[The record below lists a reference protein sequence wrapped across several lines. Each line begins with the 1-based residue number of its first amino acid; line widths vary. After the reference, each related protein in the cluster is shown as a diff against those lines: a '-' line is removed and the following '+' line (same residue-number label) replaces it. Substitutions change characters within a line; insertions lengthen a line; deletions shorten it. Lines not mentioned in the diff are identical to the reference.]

1 MRVTENFCAR
11 VTSKLFE
18 KQIRE
23 VFLGTFGRLGAA
35 NLSASLLTSVLPTTL
50 EDLLVLGLCTAGGF
64 VAISTFPARRQAM
77 VDQVNRIADGLAGEV
92 EEAMQK
98 DLMETVGNLENFVK
112 TIGKPYQD
120 AAQKRLGKLLD
131 LQEEL
136 SNVDKKH
143 RTLRIEI
150 QNVHVS

>member
-1 MRVTENFCAR
+1 MRVTKNFSAR
-11 VTSKLFE
+11 FTSKLFE

-35 NLSASLLTSVLPTTL
+35 GLSASLLTSVLPPTL

-64 VAISTFPARRQAM
+64 VAISTFPARRQPM
-77 VDQVNRIADGLAGEV
+77 VDQVNRIADGLSREV

-98 DLMETVGNLENFVK
+98 DIMETVGNLENFVK

-120 AAQKRLGKLLD
+120 AAQKD
-131 LQEEL
+131 WT
-136 SNVDKKH
+136 NF
-143 RTLRIEI
+143 
-150 QNVHVS
+150 